1 MSFYS
6 TQNPTML
13 LSKPLQVHSGFGK
26 TTESKTVRNMSDIYE
41 AVGKIAQNGWSSMA
55 RLVLDTDVLINFLRG
70 KIQLS
75 STFHI

>member
-1 MSFYS
+1 
-6 TQNPTML
+6 
-13 LSKPLQVHSGFGK
+13 
-26 TTESKTVRNMSDIYE
+26 MSDIYE